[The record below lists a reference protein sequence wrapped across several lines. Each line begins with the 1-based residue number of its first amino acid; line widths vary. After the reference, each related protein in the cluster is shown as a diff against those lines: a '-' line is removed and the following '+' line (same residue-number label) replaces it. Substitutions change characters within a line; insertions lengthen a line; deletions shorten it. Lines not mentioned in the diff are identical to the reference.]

1 MDLPAA
7 RMLLTLSALAPHS
20 RGPVFSSVFTKGAAI
35 TGRKRTFSAVFKS
48 WRAMLRRRSAAA
60 LVFFA
65 CSGPLLAGEP
75 VRLVPDWLS
84 EARIA
89 GAELFSEMTAGEI
102 AKNLKAL
109 ADQNVTVIEAD
120 SDLSR
125 LLTETEF
132 EKEISLMRR
141 YSEAAHQMGM
151 KVVWYYPALE
161 VLTPN
166 AKATRISMYQ
176 THPDWVQ
183 RGLDGRPNVFMGDKR
198 HKKRVHW
205 VDPGTESA
213 WMSPHSG
220 YADEF
225 TGRVKRIAATGIDG
239 IWLDVPIYN
248 DIAVAWADSHPAAA
262 AKFQADVG
270 FPIPKAVDW
279 NDPVWRRWVA
289 WRHQEITSF
298 VLRVRDAARSVA
310 NDIPIVVETVTLDY
324 DAATM
329 LGLDGTT
336 MKQEAG
342 LIQVWEADAVSDR
355 TAMRE
360 AKPDDWI
367 SLIGMFK
374 FAKGASGKKPSWM
387 FTYGK
392 EPDDALLVMAEALA
406 TGNHPYETKIPLMT
420 TTVGPAYRKRMFS
433 WIKREQQRLFESESL
448 AKVAVYYS
456 PESRDYLDKSAGSG
470 LFASTKSKDPLWWSS
485 EQEDSVYGRTY
496 LAEYRGIIKWLAN
509 NHIPFDIIA
518 RPDAAELS
526 RYQTIIAPS
535 LGAIMDEDANLLDE
549 YVAAGGDLIVTGPR
563 PAMLDEFGNERQQ
576 AALKSLPLR
585 QAAGAPD
592 ITSSVP
598 GAKRVVHIPE
608 LQGKAYLASDLGVT
622 GRSIDEA
629 IAQYLHSPVS
639 TTADKTVHIELRRS
653 GNEIV
658 LHLINPERIWNKKAP
673 TSRMVTVSVE
683 IPADAV
689 VSAVQLTSPE
699 PVKKLA
705 SRHLRATD
713 AFAQAPATTRAGKRV
728 SEKATKKSRPARS
741 EATGSVPVSRRPK
754 SKTAGQVNDDGPAKT
769 ASLPYQMDGNRVVI
783 QVPLEAYEMV
793 VISTTAR

>member
-1 MDLPAA
+1 M
-7 RMLLTLSALAPHS
+7 S
-20 RGPVFSSVFTKGAAI
+20 
-35 TGRKRTFSAVFKS
+35 
-48 WRAMLRRRSAAA
+48 AA
-60 LVFFA
+60 LVFAA
-65 CSGPLLAGEP
+65 CSAPLQAGEP
-75 VRLVPDWLS
+75 SRLVPDWLG

-125 LLTETEF
+125 LLSEKEF
-132 EKEISLMRR
+132 ENEISLMRR
-141 YSEAAHQMGM
+141 YSEAAHQLGM

-166 AKATRISMYQ
+166 AKATKNSMYQ

-183 RGLDGRPNVFMGDKR
+183 RGLDGRPNVFMGDRR

-220 YADEF
+220 YAEEF
-225 TGRVKRIAATGIDG
+225 IERIKRMAATGIDG

-270 FPIPKAVDW
+270 FPIPKSVDW
-279 NDPVWRRWVA
+279 NDSVWRRWIA
-289 WRHQEITSF
+289 WRHQEITNF
-298 VLRVRDAARSVA
+298 VLRARDAARSVA
-310 NDIPIVVETVTLDY
+310 NDIPLVVETVTLDY
-324 DAATM
+324 DSATM

-342 LIQVWEADAVSDR
+342 VIQVWEADAVSDR
-355 TAMRE
+355 TGMRE

-374 FAKGASGKKPSWM
+374 FAKAASGKKPSWM

-433 WIKREQQRLFESESL
+433 WIKREQQRLFDSQSL

-456 PESRDYLDKSAGSG
+456 PESRDYLDRSAGSG
-470 LFASTKSKDPLWWSS
+470 LFANTKSKDPLWWSS

-535 LGAIMDEDANLLDE
+535 LGAILDEDASLLDE
-549 YVAAGGDLIVTGPR
+549 YVTAGGDLIVTGAR
-563 PAMLDEFGNERQQ
+563 PAMLDEFGNERRE

-585 QAAGAPD
+585 QAAETPD

-598 GAKRVVHIPE
+598 GAKRVVHILE
-608 LQGKAYLASDLGVT
+608 LLGKTYLASDGSAA
-622 GRSIDEA
+622 GRSINE
-629 IAQYLHSPVS
+629 IIGQSVHSGVT
-639 TTADKTVHIELRRS
+639 TTADKSVHMELRRS
-653 GNEIV
+653 GNEIL
-658 LHLINPERIWNKKAP
+658 LHLINPERLWNKKAP
-673 TSRMVTVSVE
+673 ASRTVTVSVE

-689 VSAVQLTSPE
+689 VTGVELTSPE
-699 PVKKLA
+699 PGRKLA
-705 SRHLRATD
+705 SRQLRATD
-713 AFAQAPATTRAGKRV
+713 AFAQAPPTTRAGKRL
-728 SEKATKKSRPARS
+728 SEKAAKKSRTLRS
-741 EATGSVPVSRRPK
+741 ETTGSIPVSRRTR
-754 SKTAGQVNDDGPAKT
+754 SKATGQVNDEGPAKS

-783 QVPLEAYEMV
+783 QVPLEGYEMV

>member
-1 MDLPAA
+1 M
-7 RMLLTLSALAPHS
+7 T
-20 RGPVFSSVFTKGAAI
+20 GATI
-35 TGRKRTFSAVFKS
+35 TGRKRTFSAVMGS
-48 WRAMLRRRSAAA
+48 WRALIAA
-60 LVFFA
+60 LMLFA
-65 CSGPLLAGEP
+65 CSEPLLAGERSP
-75 VRLVPDWLS
+75 LVPNWLG

-89 GAELFSEMTAGEI
+89 GAELFAEMTAGEI

-109 ADQNVTVIEAD
+109 ADANVTVVEAD

-125 LLTETEF
+125 LLTEKEF
-132 EKEISLMRR
+132 ENELSLMRR
-141 YSEAAHQMGM
+141 YSEAAHRIGM

-166 AKATRISMYQ
+166 AKATKVSMYQ

-183 RGLDGRPNVFMGDKR
+183 RGLDGKPNVFLGDRR

-225 TGRVKRIAATGIDG
+225 MARVKRIAATGIDG
-239 IWLDVPIYN
+239 IWLDVPLYN
-248 DIAVAWADSHPAAA
+248 DIAVAWADTNPAAA

-270 FPIPKAVDW
+270 LPIPKAVDW
-279 NDPVWRRWVA
+279 NDSVWRRWVA
-289 WRHQEITSF
+289 WRHREITSF

-310 NDIPIVVETVTLDY
+310 DDMPLVVETVTLDY
-324 DAATM
+324 DASTM
-329 LGLDGTT
+329 LGLDGAT
-336 MKQEAG
+336 MKRDEG
-342 LIQVWEADAVSDR
+342 VIQVWEADAVSDR
-355 TAMRE
+355 TGMRE
-360 AKPDDWI
+360 AKADDWI

-433 WIKREQQRLFESESL
+433 WIKREQQRLFASESM

-456 PESRDYLDKSAGSG
+456 PESRDYLDRAVGSG
-470 LFASTKSKDPLWWSS
+470 LFANTKNKDPLWWSS
-485 EQEDSVYGRTY
+485 EEEDSVYGRTY

-509 NHIPFDIIA
+509 NHVPFDIIA

-535 LGAIMDEDANLLDE
+535 LGAIADEDADLLDQ
-549 YVAAGGDLIVTGPR
+549 YVAAGGDLIATGQKV
-563 PAMLDEFGNERQQ
+563 AMLDEFGNERNQ
-576 AALKSLPLR
+576 AALKSLPVR
-585 QAAGAPD
+585 QAAGTEDVTA
-592 ITSSVP
+592 SVP

-608 LQGKAYLASDLGVT
+608 LLGKAYLASDSAGT
-622 GRSIDEA
+622 GHSLEEMIV
-629 IAQYLHSPVS
+629 QYVHSPV
-639 TTADKTVHIELRRS
+639 TTSADKSVHVEMRKS
-653 GNEIV
+653 GNEILV
-658 LHLINPERIWNKKAP
+658 HLINPERIWNKKAP
-673 TSRMVTVSVE
+673 AKRMVTVSVE
-683 IPADAV
+683 LPAGVAV
-689 VSAVQLTSPE
+689 TGVQLSSPE
-699 PVKKLA
+699 PGKMQT

-713 AFAQAPATTRAGKRV
+713 AFAQALATSRSGKKV
-728 SEKATKKSRPARS
+728 SEKTAKKSRAR
-741 EATGSVPVSRRPK
+741 GSQTTVRR
-754 SKTAGQVNDDGPAKT
+754 GNDDSPTKI
-769 ASLPYQMDGNRVVI
+769 ASLSYRMDGNLVVI

-793 VISTTAR
+793 VISTTPR

>member
-1 MDLPAA
+1 
-7 RMLLTLSALAPHS
+7 MLL
-20 RGPVFSSVFTKGAAI
+20 
-35 TGRKRTFSAVFKS
+35 
-48 WRAMLRRRSAAA
+48 RRLLGA
-60 LVFFA
+60 LVFVA
-65 CSGPLLAGEP
+65 CSSPLLAGETT
-75 VRLVPDWLS
+75 RLVPDWLKD
-84 EARIA
+84 ARIA

-102 AKNLKAL
+102 AKNVKAL
-109 ADQNVTVIEAD
+109 ADQNVTVIEGD

-132 EKEISLMRR
+132 EKELSLMRR

-166 AKATRISMYQ
+166 AKATKLSMYQ

-183 RGLDGRPNVFMGDKR
+183 RGLDGRPNVFIGDKR

-213 WMSPHSG
+213 WMSLHSG
-220 YADEF
+220 YADAFME
-225 TGRVKRIAATGIDG
+225 RVKRIAATGIDG

-262 AKFQADVG
+262 AKFQADSG
-270 FPIPKAVDW
+270 SPIPKAVDW

-289 WRHQEITSF
+289 WRHQEITNF
-298 VLRVRDAARSVA
+298 VLRVRDAATSVA
-310 NDIPIVVETVTLDY
+310 NDFPIVVETVTLDY
-324 DAATM
+324 DSTTM
-329 LGLDGTT
+329 LGLDGTA
-336 MKQEAG
+336 MKQEPG

-355 TAMRE
+355 TGMRE

-374 FAKGASGKKPSWM
+374 FAKGASGNKPSWM

-406 TGNHPYETKIPLMT
+406 TANHPYETKIPLMT

-433 WIKREQQRLFESESL
+433 WIKREGQRLFESQSL

-456 PESRDYLDKSAGSG
+456 PESRDYIDKSTGSG
-470 LFASTKSKDPLWWSS
+470 LFANTKNKDPLWWSS

-496 LAEYRGIIKWLAN
+496 LAEYRGIIKWLTN

-535 LGAIMDEDANLLDE
+535 LGAITDEEANLLDE
-549 YVAAGGDLIVTGPR
+549 YVAAGGDLVVTGPR
-563 PAMLDEFGNERQQ
+563 PTMLDALGSERQQ
-576 AALKSLPLR
+576 ATLKSLPLR
-585 QAAGAPD
+585 QAAEALD
-592 ITSSVP
+592 ITNSVP
-598 GAKRVVHIPE
+598 GAQRVVHIPE
-608 LQGKAYLASDLGVT
+608 LLGKAYLASDGGAA
-622 GRSIDEA
+622 GRSIDEILA
-629 IAQYLHSPVS
+629 GYLHSPI
-639 TTADKTVHIELRRS
+639 TTSADKSVHLELRRL
-653 GNEIV
+653 GNEILV
-658 LHLINPERIWNKKAP
+658 HLINPERLWNKKAP
-673 TSRMVTVSVE
+673 ASRMVTVSVE
-683 IPADAV
+683 LPADAV

-699 PVKKLA
+699 PGKKVA
-705 SRHLRATD
+705 MRALRAKE
-713 AFAQAPATTRAGKRV
+713 AFAQAPATTRAGKKVR
-728 SEKATKKSRPARS
+728 ETAGRKSRTPRS
-741 EATGSVPVSRRPK
+741 ETTASVPESRRAK
-754 SKTAGQVNDDGPAKT
+754 GKTTGQVNDDAPAKT
-769 ASLPYQMDGNRVVI
+769 VNLPYQMVGSRVVI